1 MFSLL
6 GTWDGWSMGQYGLEF
21 SSEGRWG
28 GGKGS
33 GLIWLLDVF
42 IHICPFPPSGATK
55 SCYSLSHWRRVIPQG
70 GFFSCDGKAAFLC
83 FFMSHPDW
91 AAK

>member
-42 IHICPFPPSGATK
+42 IHICPLPPLWRNKELLFSV
-55 SCYSLSHWRRVIPQG
+55 SLAPCDSPGWL
-70 GFFSCDGKAAFLC
+70 FFL
-83 FFMSHPDW
+83 
-91 AAK
+91 